1 MNKTKLFEEKGL
13 NLWTKRYWN
22 LIQRNIGF
30 ITFEEQE
37 KLRNTKIA
45 VFGVGGLGGPLAE
58 QLVRAGCENIAICDN
73 EKFEE
78 SNLNRQICTREDIG
92 EYKVDVVKDFLK
104 KINPDI
110 VINSYYNCIKNN
122 ILKILNN
129 VEIVALTLDDP
140 ITSILISRECCKKK
154 IPILESWAFPYIC
167 AWWFTEATIDYE
179 TFYGFNT
186 HNMSIQQIRESE
198 SVLLNIKEALLAKIL
213 QFPYLKEIC
222 NREPGALEGM
232 ISGNIALRSFPPM
245 VRMTASYLSFEI
257 IFTGI
262 LKIKKMILVPH
273 MIGYDYFRM
282 KPLEFNFL
290 DGNKNSIDN

>member
-1 MNKTKLFEEKGL
+1 
-13 NLWTKRYWN
+13 
-22 LIQRNIGF
+22 
-30 ITFEEQE
+30 
-37 KLRNTKIA
+37 
-45 VFGVGGLGGPLAE
+45 
-58 QLVRAGCENIAICDN
+58 
-73 EKFEE
+73 
-78 SNLNRQICTREDIG
+78 
-92 EYKVDVVKDFLK
+92 
-104 KINPDI
+104 
-110 VINSYYNCIKNN
+110 
-122 ILKILNN
+122 
-129 VEIVALTLDDP
+129 
-140 ITSILISRECCKKK
+140 
-154 IPILESWAFPYIC
+154 
-167 AWWFTEATIDYE
+167 
-179 TFYGFNT
+179 
-186 HNMSIQQIRESE
+186 MSIQQIRESE